1 MINNKLLPIIAF
13 LILALGACGQIKEM
27 NERLDEHE
35 ARISELENLVK
46 EMNGQIATIQD
57 LLNGKY
63 FVCDVTGLEDGSG
76 YKLVL
81 VDADGKT
88 VEKTVLNGE
97 DGDTPLMGLRQD
109 PGDACWYWTV
119 NGEWLLSDG
128 ERVRA
133 NGEDGQTPQITLED
147 GKWYVTVGGVKTFAG
162 DAVTEA
168 KSLVTSIDYISDP
181 RNVIFTLADGAVFSV
196 PRSASARKLQ
206 LIFDESAFANVTGG
220 STINLDYEVIAP
232 EGITYSL
239 SSYEPAGWTVAISP
253 EGNGKGVITVIIP
266 EGARSGKILFALN
279 GSDGS
284 CFVRIVEV
292 GISNKE
298 QYVLDSTGGSVA
310 VEGADSLSLL
320 VQSDWVSVKGNTVT
334 LLENDGYDS
343 RTVTLSYVNPE
354 GETVIVII
362 TQAQKN
368 AIVISASQIA
378 AAPEGETIPFVV
390 KANVKVDASSDAAWL
405 TVTPSS
411 KGLVEKPFSLTAE
424 ANDTGAERRATVTFS
439 CGDISQSVIVT
450 QAVKTITP
458 IVSGS
463 GTFVLVTDASDL
475 QDGDRII
482 IVSED
487 SKYALGQQ
495 SNTNYRDA
503 EKVTVSDNTITEP
516 DEAIA
521 IITLEAA
528 SNVWR
533 LSVEGGYLSA
543 TSGDKNYLKTV
554 SQPDSHGSWSISISG
569 GLATIKA
576 ESGSKNQICFNSAS
590 NAIRFSCYGSVSGQV
605 KMVSIYREDISSYLP
620 SEDPILAK
628 DVYGCYVSGVTRA
641 YVRGTDQLLR
651 FSGAFGILDPE
662 TNEQLVLTGLA
673 AEPEVGEAVAVSLN
687 WRKGLATVI
696 SKNYRMYVAKVEDR
710 KVWIGDGRGNGFI
723 VKK

>member
-1 MINNKLLPIIAF
+1 MKPKLLAIIGLLLFAMS
-13 LILALGACGQIKEM
+13 GCGRFDEIDK
-27 NERLDEHE
+27 RLDEHE
-35 ARISELENLVK
+35 SRISRLEEQVK
-46 EMNGQIATIQD
+46 EMNGQIATIQQ
-57 LLNGKY
+57 LLSGKY
-63 FVCDVTGLEDGSG
+63 FVSDVVDVEDGAG

-88 VEKTVLNGE
+88 VEKTVLNGQ
-97 DGDTPLMGLRQD
+97 DGISPVVGLRQD
-109 PGDACWYWTV
+109 ASDGCWYWTL
-119 NGEWLLSDG
+119 NGEWFITGG

-133 NGEDGQTPQITLED
+133 NGEDGSTPTITLEN
-147 GKWYVTVGGVKTFAG
+147 GKWYVTVDGIKTYAG
-162 DAVTEA
+162 EAVTEA
-168 KSLVTSIDYISDP
+168 KSLIESVDTVSDP
-181 RNVIFTLADGAVFSV
+181 GNVIFTLAGGETFSV

-206 LIFDESAFANVTGG
+206 LIFDESAFANVTEG

-543 TSGDKNYLKTV
+543 QSGDKNYLKTV
-554 SQPDSHGSWSISISG
+554 SQPDNYGSWSISVSG

-628 DVYGCYVSGVTRA
+628 DVYGCYVSGGTRA

>member
-35 ARISELENLVK
+35 ERISELENLVK
-46 EMNGQIATIQD
+46 EMNGQISTIQD

-196 PRSASARKLQ
+196 PRSASAVKLQ
-206 LIFDESAFANVTGG
+206 LLFDESAFSNLTGG
-220 STINLDYEVIAP
+220 NTVNVEYEVIAP

-253 EGNGKGVITVIIP
+253 EADGKGVITVIIP

-543 TSGDKNYLKTV
+543 QSGDKNYLKTV

-628 DVYGCYVSGVTRA
+628 DVYGCYVSGGTRA